1 MGLMPVATQTNDVE
15 TRVAAS
21 SGHPC
26 QDTELGRVLQTI
38 QQLQTLSFSSDD
50 AAERMQQVE
59 AVQDELIKQL
69 DELHHLVQQQIDR
82 LSQNRH
88 VEPLAAT
95 STEAV

>member
-1 MGLMPVATQTNDVE
+1 MGLMPIAEQANDVE
-15 TRVAAS
+15 AGRAAS
-21 SGHPC
+21 SGHPSR
-26 QDTELGRVLQTI
+26 DTELGRVLQTI
-38 QQLQTLSFSSDD
+38 QQLQSLDFPADD

-69 DELHHLVQQQIDR
+69 DELNHLVQQQIDR
-82 LSQNRH
+82 LTQNRS